1 MKPFMALAAIA
12 LAGSAVVAQA
22 PDWSRRAVATP
33 AGSYVIGNP
42 AAKAK
47 VVEYLSYTC
56 PSCANFVRESSP
68 ALKRDYLARGRASL
82 EVRHALRDPLDLAAA
97 LLARCDGPAKFMGH
111 SEAIFAKQ
119 TDWMARGS
127 SYFQANGERL
137 KALPRE
143 KALVE
148 VARGSGLT
156 AIVQARGLTPAKA
169 NACLISKPATEQLG
183 AMATEAWGTR
193 KIPGTPAFLING
205 TLAAGALDWN
215 GLKPRLDAALK

>member
-82 EVRHALRDPLDLAAA
+82 EVRHALRDPLDFAAA
-97 LLARCDGPAKFMGH
+97 LLARCDGPGRFLDH
-111 SEAIFAKQ
+111 SEAIFAAQPAWLAKGGAYAGANQ
-119 TDWMARGS
+119 ARLATLPIS
-127 SYFQANGERL
+127 R
-137 KALPRE
+137 ALADYSE
-143 KALVE
+143 
-148 VARGSGLT
+148 GSGLS
-156 AIVQARGLTPAKA
+156 ALMRSRGMTQPRIA
-169 NACLISKPATEQLG
+169 ACLADTRQQAQLG
-183 AMATEAWGTR
+183 AMTETAWKEIT
-193 KIPGTPAFLING
+193 GTPAIRLNG
-205 TLAAGALDWN
+205 AAVDGNSWSAV
-215 GLKPRLDAALK
+215 KPALDAALK